1 MEPYF
6 LMSLSAIGV
15 LLVGIGSYVAS
26 SLSGIKATQG
36 QQGEKLV
43 RIETVLLGPEGTNGM
58 NGDVKELKA
67 WRQEQDE
74 HALPRRVTDLE
85 RRHGA
90 GDRRQAH
97 A

>member
-26 SLSGIKATQG
+26 SLSGIKTTQG
-36 QQGEKLV
+36 KQGEKLV

-58 NGDVKELKA
+58 NGDVKELTA
-67 WRQEQDE
+67 WRREQDE
-74 HALPRRVTDLE
+74 HGLPRRVADLE
-85 RRHGA
+85 RRTGLA
-90 GDRRQAH
+90 DRRQAS